1 MLQDKEL
8 CAGDI
13 KVYDK
18 IELLKITYTVKRIV
32 YELQFHLAAIYLNF
46 VSTRNLMISK
56 TYLL

>member
-1 MLQDKEL
+1 MPQDKEL

-32 YELQFHLAAIYLNF
+32 NELQFHLAAINIY
-46 VSTRNLMISK
+46 V
-56 TYLL
+56 